1 MTTEKANVAHLA
13 SYEMSV
19 SELNPDLSLIP
30 PEYYKFMNLLSKKEA
45 DKLNVHRSYSY
56 TVFLK
61 LRKALPFSQGCSIY
75 KLSPVELEFIRTYII
90 ENPRKGFIHH
100 Q

>member
-61 LRKALPFSQGCSIY
+61 LRKALPLQGQHYRQHRRLVSVRIPT
-75 KLSPVELEFIRTYII
+75 LTERL
-90 ENPRKGFIHH
+90 N
-100 Q
+100 